1 MIIIIII
8 IIIKQKVQNLQYYD
22 IYISQ
27 NTVFVPVLSTDIH
40 CFFNV
45 VSLCHAA
52 DSFLDWAWW
61 NDNLTT
67 MIADLTPLYFF
78 VCGYFIDSVFIPL
91 LLSSLEELRARITE
105 TVTSIV
111 WT

>member
-40 CFFNV
+40 CFSMWFPCV
-45 VSLCHAA
+45 TRQIVS
-52 DSFLDWAWW
+52 WIGRGG
-61 NDNLTT
+61 T
-67 MIADLTPLYFF
+67 
-78 VCGYFIDSVFIPL
+78 
-91 LLSSLEELRARITE
+91 IT
-105 TVTSIV
+105 
-111 WT
+111 